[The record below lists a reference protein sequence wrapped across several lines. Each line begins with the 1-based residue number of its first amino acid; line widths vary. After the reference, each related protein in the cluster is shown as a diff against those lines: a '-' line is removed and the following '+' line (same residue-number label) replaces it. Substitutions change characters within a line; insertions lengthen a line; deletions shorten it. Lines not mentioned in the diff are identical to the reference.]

1 METQPGPGGAP
12 SNFKTLLRIV
22 GILAGIGVL
31 LFGLMGI
38 GLWLLRPY
46 LPGAAPAAPA
56 GQYVTIDGRDVGG
69 AIIDPINVW
78 DNYTTRGAV
87 VARLHHGDRVQM
99 IGQSGDGVQIQT
111 DAGVRGWLTNT
122 FIRELK

>member
-1 METQPGPGGAP
+1 MTTGELRP
-12 SNFKTLLRIV
+12 NYRIV
-22 GILAGIGVL
+22 WIVGGLLA
-31 LFGLMGI
+31 LFVVI
-38 GLWLLRPY
+38 GLISALGGR
-46 LPGAAPAAPA
+46 GAAPAAPA
-56 GQYVTIDGRDVGG
+56 GKYVTIDGRDVGG